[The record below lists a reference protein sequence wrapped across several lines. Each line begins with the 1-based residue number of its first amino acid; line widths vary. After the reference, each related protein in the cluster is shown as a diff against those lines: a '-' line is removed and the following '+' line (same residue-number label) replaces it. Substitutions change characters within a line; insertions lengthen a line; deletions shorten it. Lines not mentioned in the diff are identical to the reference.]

1 MQIAPFRGS
10 GGGGGGSSSKYKRT
24 DDNLFSRDT
33 VELVLA
39 LSVGPIRGLTRGMK
53 SFYVGGTPLMSEGG
67 DMNFQSFN
75 LGIKLGYDS
84 DSAVSYKLG
93 GESSN
98 KSVGTKMMSGTWISR
113 QTDQTV
119 RGVIDQLQV
128 RINFQQLYR
137 TDDKG
142 DYNHTAQFYIQY
154 KPASSGWWQNYGGEM
169 VQITGKTTSGYYVDF
184 AFDVPRIN
192 DDWLIRLMKV
202 NPESTNTNVC
212 DMVWD
217 SFQMITKSNRR
228 YNKLALA
235 HIVALAT
242 SQFGSIPDFSGVYDG
257 RLIAIPTNYNP
268 DTRSYDELTPWNG
281 TFKTG
286 WTNCPPWILYDLIMS
301 TEYGL
306 RKYFPQVTANRFEFY
321 EAAKWC
327 DTWVPNGKGG
337 YQPRYTFNMALLE
350 AKEGLEMLQYIA
362 GSFGAVIFDDA
373 TGQVHLKVDKWE
385 EPKMLF
391 TPENVENGEFNYSF
405 TDLTT
410 RYNDYKVQFVN
421 PDLDWNQDQ
430 RRVYDP
436 EHIQAHGNIPTE
448 MVMVGCT
455 DEHEALRRGYYRLIT
470 GLTETCS
477 VTFNVARLG
486 KAIDP
491 YMIIA
496 VADPTPGW
504 SLSGRIKGYANSYIQ
519 LRDPIYFTLHQNY
532 TLTLQAV
539 SGLVK
544 VVVDPEMTGVVYQLR
559 VVSGF
564 VPDGLPDRTVFSI
577 EDNGNFGIAKPF
589 RVMDIENIE
598 GSPDRYA
605 ITAIEV
611 NRNKQ
616 AGADAAKPVGSVQY
630 SFKNPLIPPPPRNIK
645 AESGTD
651 QMTIAQDGSIMAR
664 IFAYWDAPPNVLI
677 ERYEID
683 WKESNQSTWYSTTS
697 PSESVF
703 LAPCESGTAYDIV
716 VWAVNSFGNRS
727 SALTLFNYVCVGKTA
742 PPSNVK
748 NFTIRRRTNDILLKW
763 DAIPDLDRQGYEI
776 RIGTTW
782 ETADVLV
789 TDYSATQFAWTTT
802 EGGSYSFLIRA
813 IDTSGNYSL
822 LPTMQTIYIQGP
834 SAVTWV
840 IAIQSNNRIE
850 LRWSPNP
857 EDNILEYEIREG
869 GSWGTALFLA
879 KVKSTG
885 YSVTAGSA
893 GTRIFWIKA
902 IASPG
907 VYSDRA
913 AFVTTDVAQLDDTNI
928 IYTTDEVASGFQGSR
943 YNMVVVGE
951 ELRMDSG
958 RQNAEYIFNVVLPTV
973 FRAQNT
979 LFVGLD
985 AIVDSTTKWEQATY
999 PWVDPQART
1008 PWASPGDISTIG
1020 YKAEIS
1026 LKRELANDVL
1036 HSWPMEQSL
1045 ESEGPLDRNP
1055 AAILQQENITYGT
1068 GKYGRGLYVATTP
1081 GALTK
1086 LRYAVNIP
1094 AQFTYSAW
1102 VRPMDLEDD
1111 VWFVLE
1117 RGAAWVAVVYNKD
1130 REAVMMTSSDDKQIL
1145 VPFKINQGDRYFVA
1159 LCQDGGNRYLYVG
1172 REDKTYA
1179 KGRVSATP
1187 IGAITNV
1194 RFS

>member
-1 MQIAPFRGS
+1 MHIAPLRGA

-33 VELVLA
+33 VELVLG

-75 LGIKLGYDS
+75 LGVKLGYES
-84 DSAVSYKLG
+84 DGPVSYKLG

-113 QTDQTV
+113 QTEQTV

-184 AFDVPRIN
+184 VFDVPRIN
-192 DDWLIRLMKV
+192 DDWLIRVMKV
-202 NPESTNTNVC
+202 NPDSTNTNVC
-212 DMVWD
+212 DMAWD
-217 SFQMITKSNRR
+217 SFQAITKSNRR

-242 SQFGSIPDFSGVYDG
+242 SQFGSIPDFAGVYDG
-257 RLIAIPTNYNP
+257 RLIQIPTNYNP
-268 DTRSYDELTPWNG
+268 DTRLYDEITPWNG

-286 WTNCPPWILYDLIMS
+286 WTNCPPWILYDLIMNPD
-301 TEYGL
+301 YGL
-306 RKYFPQVTANRFEFY
+306 RKYYPQITVNRFDFY
-321 EAAKWC
+321 DAAKWC
-327 DTWVPNGKGG
+327 DTFVPNGKGG

-350 AKEGLEMLQYIA
+350 AKDGLEMLQWIA

-373 TGQVHLKVDKWE
+373 TGQVYLKVDKWE

-391 TPENVENGEFNYSF
+391 TPENVEGGDFNYSF
-405 TDLTT
+405 TDMTT

-436 EHIQAHGNIPTE
+436 THIASHGNIPTE

-455 DEHEALRRGYYRLIT
+455 DEHEALRRGYYRMIT
-470 GLTETCS
+470 ALTETCS

-486 KAIDP
+486 KVIDP
-491 YMIIA
+491 YMVIA
-496 VADPTPGW
+496 IADPTPGW
-504 SLSGRIKGYANSYIQ
+504 SVSGRIKAYMNSYVQ
-519 LRDPIYFTLHQNY
+519 LRDPIYFTTVQNY
-532 TLTLQAV
+532 TMTLQTV
-539 SGLVK
+539 DGLVK
-544 VVVDPEMTGVVYQLR
+544 VVVNPERVGTAFQVK

-577 EDNGNFGIAKPF
+577 EDNGNFGVAKPF

-598 GSPDRYA
+598 GSADRFT
-605 ITAIEV
+605 IMAIEI

-616 AGADAAKPVGSVQY
+616 AGADNCTPVGSVQY
-630 SFKNPLIPPPPRNIK
+630 SFKNPLIPPPPMNIQ
-645 AESGTD
+645 ADSGTE
-651 QMTIAQDGSIMAR
+651 QMIIAQDGSIMAR

-677 ERYEID
+677 ERYEIE
-683 WKESNQSTWYSTTS
+683 WKESDQSTWYYTTS

-703 LAPCESGTAYDIV
+703 LAPCKSGVAYDIV

-727 SALTLFNYVCVGKTA
+727 SALTLFNYVCIGKTA

-748 NFTIRRRTNDILLKW
+748 NFTIRRRTNDILLQW
-763 DAIPDLDRQGYEI
+763 DAIPDLDRKGYEI

-782 ETADVLV
+782 ETATVLV

-802 EGGSYSFLIRA
+802 EGGSYSFLISA
-813 IDTSGNYSL
+813 IDSSGNYSL
-822 LPTMQTIYIQGP
+822 LPTLQTIYIQGP
-834 SAVTWV
+834 SAVTGV

-850 LRWSPNP
+850 LRWTPNP

-869 GSWGTALFLA
+869 GAWGTAVFLA

-893 GTRIFWIKA
+893 GTRMFWIKA

-907 VYSDRA
+907 VYSERA
-913 AFVTTDVAQLDDTNI
+913 SFVTTDVAQLDDTNI
-928 IYTTDEVASGFQGSR
+928 IYTTDEVANGFLGSR
-943 YNMVVVGE
+943 YNMVVVGG

-958 RQNAEYIFNVVLPTV
+958 RQRSEYIFPVTLPTR

-985 AIVDSTTKWEQATY
+985 AIVDYSTTWAQATY
-999 PWVDPQART
+999 PWDDPKART
-1008 PWASPGDISTIG
+1008 PWVTPGDISSIG
-1020 YKAEIS
+1020 YKSEIS
-1026 LKRELANDVL
+1026 LRREIPADVL
-1036 HSWPMEQSL
+1036 HSWPL
-1045 ESEGPLDRNP
+1045 NGTLVSEGLSDRNP
-1055 AAILQQENITYGT
+1055 ANILEQENITYGT
-1068 GKYGRGLYVATTP
+1068 GKYGRGLYVESGTP
-1081 GALTK
+1081 TPTK
-1086 LRYAVNIP
+1086 LRYTTIIP
-1094 AQFTYSAW
+1094 STFSFSAW
-1102 VRPMDLEDD
+1102 VRPMDVEDD
-1111 VWFVLE
+1111 VWFVME
-1117 RGAAWVAVVYNKD
+1117 RGADWIAVVYNKE
-1130 REAVMMTSSDDKQIL
+1130 REAVMVTSTDSKQIL
-1145 VPFKINQGDRYFVA
+1145 IPFKINPGERYLVTLVQGSGDRT
-1159 LCQDGGNRYLYVG
+1159 LYVG
-1172 REDKTYA
+1172 REDNTYA
-1179 KGRVSATP
+1179 KGMVSAFP
-1187 IGAITNV
+1187 IGAITSV
-1194 RFS
+1194 RYY